1 MIVVLASRAEPA
13 ADVVASLRAWSAAQ
27 MLERF
32 VWWPMDPAVA
42 GDELLAGIE
51 VVDGAGDG
59 ADADD
64 LLGAFGSASTDG
76 AVVLVL
82 LPDGVSPAEVA
93 EPVQA
98 ARRHL
103 QRVVGF
109 VEVPV
114 VGVLAPSAD
123 PKPVRLDG
131 DLHWS
136 ALVALAPEDCERPGS
151 ANALVEHRDRYGPH
165 VAAGIATVAGL
176 WQAAPGREVLA
187 VVLDRCRDQPPGT
200 VQVLRCFNRVAD
212 GGYLVDH
219 VAAGAMRPL
228 EAWPIPRGRHVRRF
242 DLEEQHRTYLVDV
255 LFRAH
260 EDVLGHRRIEPRP
273 PDQPLPLLVALRRI
287 VALARQT
294 VLRYPVQLIARWVAR
309 AYDRGARMAEWVL
322 QRFDPEREVQRW
334 ADVMATPT
342 EPDDDMPE
350 PPAVPP
356 QEAVAGAWGDLRAL
370 CLGVMDGSDLPPY
383 VTFEGFTD
391 DHDRLVVDTPAQVAP
406 DPRDHTPAE
415 VARLLG
421 VDEPRSCDPDRFDAL
436 LETATGVLAW
446 LRARIALL
454 EERADAGQGGEGS
467 TDEEPVGEELDDL
480 RRAEAALARDVG
492 RLEDRLAEV
501 EGSLLWAVARRLA
514 GRIDEV
520 RADAERAAVAVE
532 GDRDLEQVAEIEQG
546 SRRARWRSRLA
557 GLAGLVV
564 VGGLGWL
571 AWTRLDGAL
580 RWLALGLLLAA
591 AAVGVLARRA
601 RRVARRRQEGRDLEA
616 LRVDRLRAERYPG
629 ELERLSHR
637 YVELLDWAEVVGWL
651 VHRPWVGGAEADA
664 ELPEPI
670 DPETLPVAFRA
681 ATAVVERRTLD
692 GLVNL
697 ARRDLFDRG
706 WLTGVYRAMDQ
717 LVEVEVRRSLGV
729 EDPAEQMLD
738 PAADTSDEPD
748 WPRRTLLRLVRQ
760 GDQRSDQ
767 RARALRRVT
776 GFLAGRT
783 VDELFCGVEPL
794 GDEPPLF
801 GTGPGAL
808 PPISAWRSEPTG
820 LEELAERVRPAVVR
834 IDQPGHGG
842 SGVVVDEA
850 GTIVTNR
857 HVVPELDEA
866 QVRLHDG
873 TDVEA
878 EVVWRDDRSD
888 LALLRARSA
897 VGLRYVALD
906 QADELVQGQPLF
918 TLGHPMLLE
927 GDPTLA
933 HGIVSALDRTF
944 ESDLLGR
951 AIDVFQHSVPTRG
964 GASGSAVFDLAGTVV
979 GVHVGGIGE
988 SEYLKLAIPA
998 AEVRRVVE
1006 AWRTADAPSAAEDP
1020 EVTAAVPVAAGAPV
1034 AVVEP
1039 AGARRTVS
1047 AFFAPIEG
1055 PAGDHVRL
1063 SYLHWADAPSVD
1075 RPEAAQVDR
1084 ALVVPPGAPAP
1095 EPSFG
1100 RPWRAHLSRVEL
1112 VPVGPVTALAWVDGD
1127 EQDEVDR
1134 GERGGVGAP
1143 GATEPGA
1150 TEPGAPSVAGP
1161 PGEGLG

>member
-1 MIVVLASRAEPA
+1 MVVILASRAEPA
-13 ADVVASLRAWSAAQ
+13 ADVVASLRAWSSAQ
-27 MLERF
+27 LLERF
-32 VWWPMDPAVA
+32 VWWPMDPAAA

-51 VVDGAGDG
+51 VVDGGADP

-165 VAAGIATVAGL
+165 VAAGVATVAGL
-176 WQAAPGREVLA
+176 WRAAPGREVLD
-187 VVLDRCRDQPPGT
+187 VVRDRCRDRPPGT

-212 GGYLVDH
+212 GGYVVDH

-228 EAWPIPRGRHVRRF
+228 ETWPIPRGRHVRRF
-242 DLEEQHRTYLVDV
+242 DLEEQHRAYLVDV

-260 EDVLGHRRIEPRP
+260 DDVLGHRRIEPRP

-294 VLRYPVQLIARWVAR
+294 VLRYPVQVITRWVAR

-334 ADVMATPT
+334 ADVVVTPS
-342 EPDDDMPE
+342 EPEDDVPE
-350 PPAVPP
+350 PPTVPP

-383 VTFEGFTD
+383 VAFEGFTD

-421 VDEPRSCDPDRFDAL
+421 VDEPRSCDPARFDAL

-454 EERADAGQGGEGS
+454 EEQAGAGRAGDQL
-467 TDEEPVGEELDDL
+467 EELEEL
-480 RRAEAALARDVG
+480 EELGRAEAALARDVG
-492 RLEDRLAEV
+492 RLEDRRAVV

-520 RADAERAAVAVE
+520 RADAEQAEAAVE
-532 GDRDLEQVAEIEQG
+532 GDRDLEQAAEIEQRA
-546 SRRARWRSRLA
+546 RRDRWRSRLV
-557 GLAGLVV
+557 GLVGLVV

-580 RWLALGLLLAA
+580 RWLALGLLLVVAA
-591 AAVGVLARRA
+591 LGALARRG

-670 DPETLPVAFRA
+670 DPDTLPVAFQA

-706 WLTGVYRAMDQ
+706 WLTGVYRAMDR
-717 LVEVEVRRSLGV
+717 LVEVEVRRNLGV
-729 EDPAEQMLD
+729 EDPDEQMLD
-738 PAADTSDEPD
+738 PAADTSDDPG

-767 RARALRRVT
+767 RARALARVT

-808 PPISAWRSEPTG
+808 PPISAWRSEPAG
-820 LEELAERVRPAVVR
+820 LVELAERVRPAVVR

-866 QVRLHDG
+866 RVRLHDG

-888 LALLRARSA
+888 LALLRASSA
-897 VGLRYVALD
+897 AGLRFVALD
-906 QADELVQGQPLF
+906 QADELVQGQALF

-927 GDPTLA
+927 GDATLA

-951 AIDVFQHSVPTRG
+951 PIDVFQHSVPTRG
-964 GASGSAVFDLAGTVV
+964 GASGSAIFDLAGTVV

-998 AEVRRVVE
+998 AQVRRVVE
-1006 AWRTADAPSAAEDP
+1006 AWRAAGPTPAAEEP
-1020 EVTAAVPVAAGAPV
+1020 EAPAAVPVAAGAPV

-1055 PAGDHVRL
+1055 HVGDHVRL
-1063 SYLHWADAPSVD
+1063 SYLHWSDAPSVD
-1075 RPEAAQVDR
+1075 RPEAARVDR

-1095 EPSFG
+1095 EPAFG

-1112 VPVGPVTALAWVDGD
+1112 VPVCPAADLAWVDD
-1127 EQDEVDR
+1127 EQAHL
-1134 GERGGVGAP
+1134 GGPAAEAEAGAAP
-1143 GATEPGA
+1143 D
-1150 TEPGAPSVAGP
+1150 APSIAGP